1 MSNLSKLIL
10 NSNGSSK
17 SNTEFITERK
27 KVNINNKNNAILA
40 TLNIN
45 SVSKFEEL
53 QVIGQEIFDIL
64 IINKDRCL
72 FSAAQFRINCFST
85 SYKLD

>member
-1 MSNLSKLIL
+1 MIL

-27 KVNINNKNNAILA
+27 KVNINNKNAILA

-45 SVSKFEEL
+45 SLVSKFEEL

-72 FSAAQFRINCFST
+72 FSAAQCRINCFST

>member
-1 MSNLSKLIL
+1 MIL

-27 KVNINNKNNAILA
+27 KVNINNKNAILA

-45 SVSKFEEL
+45 SLVSKFE
-53 QVIGQEIFDIL
+53 
-64 IINKDRCL
+64 
-72 FSAAQFRINCFST
+72 
-85 SYKLD
+85 